1 MKIAVIG
8 KGGSG
13 KTTTSGVLA
22 RSLAREGWEVIAI
35 DCDSNPNLGISL
47 GLGIDR
53 TEELSAIRQALMDGE
68 TEHAATAEE
77 AIVRFGTMG
86 PDRVRVAVVSKIDRP
101 QSGCSCCGV
110 SPEQLLGELEN
121 TQRALIADMEAG
133 LGTLSRM
140 PEGSLDVA
148 LLVTEPSPKAIEVV
162 RRAAEM
168 IATHRVANRIIIVA
182 NKIRSD
188 EDVER
193 VASVMRGVESL
204 KDVEIVAIPED
215 LAVLAADAR
224 GVSPIDG
231 APDSPAVLALA
242 DLARSLARSPVNA

>member
-1 MKIAVIG
+1 MKIAVMG

-47 GLGIDR
+47 GLGIER
-53 TEELSAIRQALMDGE
+53 TEELSAIRQALEDGA

-86 PDRVRVAVVSKIDRP
+86 PDKVRVAVVTKIDKP

-121 TQRALIADMEAG
+121 SRRALIADMEAG

-140 PEGSLDVA
+140 PEASLDVA
-148 LLVTEPSPKAIEVV
+148 ILVTEPSPKAIEVM

-168 IATHRVANRIIIVA
+168 IADNKVAGRIVIVA
-182 NKIRSD
+182 NKTRD
-188 EDVER
+188 DADLER
-193 VASVMRGVESL
+193 VRSAVGAIASLTGVEIIS
-204 KDVEIVAIPED
+204 IPED
-215 LAVLAADAR
+215 LEVLAADAR

-231 APDSPAVLALA
+231 APGSPAVLALTG
-242 DLARSLARSPVNA
+242 LAHSLALSLAA